1 VLQPYAFSRSDDS
14 SFRLTS
20 YKQYLA
26 TLISFCRET
35 HEKPYLEYSE
45 GEALGVRKLAC
56 AFRIVNIINALK
68 AAASLP
74 HSKAPF
80 GRELFMLP

>member
-1 VLQPYAFSRSDDS
+1 MRSR
-14 SFRLTS
+14 
-20 YKQYLA
+20 YLVSVA
-26 TLISFCRET
+26 KLMKSRI
-35 HEKPYLEYSE
+35 LENPE

-56 AFRIVNIINALK
+56 AFHIVNIITALK

-80 GRELFMLP
+80 GRELSMPP

>member
-1 VLQPYAFSRSDDS
+1 LQ
-14 SFRLTS
+14 
-20 YKQYLA
+20 
-26 TLISFCRET
+26 
-35 HEKPYLEYSE
+35 HSE

-56 AFRIVNIINALK
+56 AFCIVNIINQFK

-80 GRELFMLP
+80 GRAIHAVLINAFPDRN